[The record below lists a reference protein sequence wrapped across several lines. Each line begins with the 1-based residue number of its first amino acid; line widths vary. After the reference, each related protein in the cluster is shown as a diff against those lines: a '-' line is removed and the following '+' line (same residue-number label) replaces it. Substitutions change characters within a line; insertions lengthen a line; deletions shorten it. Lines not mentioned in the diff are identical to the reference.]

1 MECVVIAAPAAG
13 IGGRTPCARILAPP
27 PTNHTLTKKLAR
39 LSVRP
44 VPPSRRAPCVA
55 HAQLFRKQEQLAVKA
70 SATIDRA
77 LHPEDGALGAGGGG
91 GGGAGYG
98 YGDGGDGNGSN
109 V

>member
-1 MECVVIAAPAAG
+1 MRAHTRAPSD
-13 IGGRTPCARILAPP
+13 
-27 PTNHTLTKKLAR
+27 TNHTLTKKLAR

-44 VPPSRRAPCVA
+44 FPPSRRAPCVA

-77 LHPEDGALGAGGGG
+77 LHPEDGALGDGGGG

-98 YGDGGDGNGSN
+98 YGDGRDGNDSN

>member
-1 MECVVIAAPAAG
+1 MYTKTPSTHNQATFAGPCNKPDPAIPA
-13 IGGRTPCARILAPP
+13 
-27 PTNHTLTKKLAR
+27 K
-39 LSVRP
+39 
-44 VPPSRRAPCVA
+44 RAPCVA

-77 LHPEDGALGAGGGG
+77 LHPEDGALGDGGGG

-98 YGDGGDGNGSN
+98 YGDGGNGNDSN